1 MKKLTVYS
9 LAFLLV
15 TATTAALAGSRNH
28 GGQSGRHGGSH
39 GGGHNYKH
47 GGQHYKYGGQHY
59 KYGGNHYNRHW
70 APPRYNRYRN
80 HYRYNYYYPSYLG
93 AALIGSAVNYSLHHT
108 HNGAS
113 CYDNHSSNQYQP
125 RSSNSEVVGCFR
137 TERLAD
143 GSERRVDVPM
153 SQCQ

>member
-1 MKKLTVYS
+1 MSIVKAIQGRKTMKKLTVYS

-15 TATTAALAGSRNH
+15 TATTAALAGGRNH
-28 GGQSGRHGGSH
+28 GGQSGRH

-47 GGQHYKYGGQHY
+47 GGQHY
-59 KYGGNHYNRHW
+59 NRHW
-70 APPRYNRYRN
+70 SPPRYRRYNN
-80 HYRYNYYYPSYLG
+80 HYRYDYYYPSYLG
-93 AALIGSAVNYSLHHT
+93 AALVGSALNYSLYHT

-113 CYDNHSSNQYQP
+113 CYDNHSSNQSQP
-125 RSSNSEVVGCFR
+125 RSGNYSEVVGCYR
-137 TERLAD
+137 TERLSD